1 MTFKDMK
8 YQLIVD
14 KVTELFLEKGIS
26 LVTVKD
32 VASSIGLGEATV
44 YRYFSKK
51 ENLVVEVATK
61 LEDKIFLEY
70 FKVDKALNGF
80 DSIRKFYYNFL
91 DVFKNRKEFYRF
103 ISEFDG
109 FVLNKDCQ
117 LNEYE
122 DRLKLFYEVFI
133 NAYNK
138 GLIDKTVKEIN
149 DINSFYLTTTHALMG
164 LCKKLANSNILIQ
177 DEKMDKVKEI
187 EMLIDIFM
195 VNIKA

>member
-1 MTFKDMK
+1 MHAFTS
-8 YQLIVD
+8 
-14 KVTELFLEKGIS
+14 FLSGIYG
-26 LVTVKD
+26 V
-32 VASSIGLGEATV
+32 I
-44 YRYFSKK
+44 
-51 ENLVVEVATK
+51 
-61 LEDKIFLEY
+61 IFM
-70 FKVDKALNGF
+70 
-80 DSIRKFYYNFL
+80 
-91 DVFKNRKEFYRF
+91 F
-103 ISEFDG
+103 IPD
-109 FVLNKDCQ
+109 N
-117 LNEYE
+117 
-122 DRLKLFYEVFI
+122 EVFI